1 MAAGG
6 GEPHDRAVTWADVE
20 LSLRLPA
27 WARAWL
33 VAFPVLFV
41 AAQLFIF
48 RPHDG
53 GPGLPALL
61 FAACAAAVSWQGL
74 RLGATGSA
82 DSRLA
87 VRNRWSTPRLHRDDI
102 AGVGITDIGGGFM
115 SAVTLH
121 LRDGSA
127 LTLDATEGL
136 GFAPMRRRMERE
148 AARLRNWVDDR
159 PQPFV

>member
-1 MAAGG
+1 M
-6 GEPHDRAVTWADVE
+6 
-20 LSLRLPA
+20 
-27 WARAWL
+27 
-33 VAFPVLFV
+33 AFPVVFLLIQLVDSRPGDGGSWLPPLLFV
-41 AAQLFIF
+41 
-48 RPHDG
+48 G
-53 GPGLPALL
+53 
-61 FAACAAAVSWQGL
+61 FAAAITWRGV

-82 DSRLA
+82 DGRVV
-87 VRNRWSTPRLHRDDI
+87 VRNRWSTRRLHRDDI

-127 LTLDATEGL
+127 LTLDVGEGP

-159 PQPFV
+159 PRPFV